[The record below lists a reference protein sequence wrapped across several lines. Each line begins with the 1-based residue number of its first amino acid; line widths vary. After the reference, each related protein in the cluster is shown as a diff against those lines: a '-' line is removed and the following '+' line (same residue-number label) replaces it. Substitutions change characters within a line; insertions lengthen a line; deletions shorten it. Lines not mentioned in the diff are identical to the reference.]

1 MVYTLVLKNAAKLH
15 FLFHSTKYLSRN
27 SRILPFFFHFVKSTS
42 HFLLSF
48 DSFLYI
54 IIFII
59 AAKLLNIFQSLFC
72 SIDFFAIFAFVMPHK
87 ERHIIIS
94 LASNINQE
102 AHLEAARTQLIQL
115 LTDVHFTRAI
125 FTDPIGTLRQEPY
138 LNQLCSGTTAL
149 GMNLLNEVLKEIEK
163 RLGRTHNEDG
173 IVTLD
178 LDLLEYDGERFH
190 LRDWNRNYVKDLINE
205 L

>member
-1 MVYTLVLKNAAKLH
+1 MT
-15 FLFHSTKYLSRN
+15 
-27 SRILPFFFHFVKSTS
+27 
-42 HFLLSF
+42 
-48 DSFLYI
+48 
-54 IIFII
+54 
-59 AAKLLNIFQSLFC
+59 Q
-72 SIDFFAIFAFVMPHK
+72 K
-87 ERHIIIS
+87 EHHIIIS

-115 LTDVHFTRAI
+115 LTEVHFTRAI
-125 FTDPIGTLRQEPY
+125 FTDPIGTLRKEPY
-138 LNQLCSGTTAL
+138 LNQLCSGTTTL